1 MKHIYWICLLPLMLA
16 CGKKSNSIQPTY
28 SEIIESVYASGE
40 VKSKEQYDVYSKTN
54 GLIES
59 ILVTK
64 GQLVKKGDVLIQL
77 ENNSVNKN
85 VESAKIQYSNTT
97 NEAQE
102 NKRKELTEAVS
113 VSYKK
118 YQTDSLIYFRQKDLW
133 RQGIGTAI
141 DLEQKEL
148 MYQQSKSNWV
158 SSKARLSDFN
168 EQLNYQRSLLKKNV
182 EISETLQEDYL
193 IRSVVDGRVYDILK
207 KKGEW
212 ISPNVPVAVLGNAGQ
227 YIMELEVD
235 EKDIVKVKAGQKVVV
250 RLDSYQDSVFTAHIT
265 SVDPIMN
272 VRTRTFT
279 VTAVFENQ
287 PSVLY
292 PYLTV
297 EANIVIES
305 KAKAL
310 VIPVSYVTAAANEV
324 LLEDG
329 TSTKVSIGLKNYQWV
344 EILSGIDTSSKIIL
358 PVR

>member
-1 MKHIYWICLLPLMLA
+1 MKSIYWLCLFPLMVA
-16 CGKKSNSIQPTY
+16 CGKKSKSIQPTY

-54 GLIES
+54 GLIEK

-85 VESAKIQYSNTT
+85 VETAKIQYRNTA
-97 NEAQE
+97 NEAQD
-102 NKRKELTEAVS
+102 NKRKELQEAVS

-148 MYQQSKSNWV
+148 MYQQSKSNWI

-168 EQLNYQRSLLKKNV
+168 EQLDYQRTLLKNNV
-182 EISETLQEDYL
+182 ELTETLQNDYL
-193 IRSVVDGRVYDILK
+193 IRSVVDGRVYDVIK

-212 ISPNVPVAVLGNAGQ
+212 VSPNIPVAVLGNAGQ
-227 YIMELEVD
+227 YVMELEVD
-235 EKDIVKVKAGQKVVV
+235 EKDIVKIKTGQKVVV
-250 RLDSYQDSVFTAHIT
+250 RLDSYQDSVFTAHVT

-272 VRTRTFT
+272 VKTRTFT

-297 EANIVIES
+297 EANIIIES

-310 VIPVSYVTAAANEV
+310 VVPVAYLTADNEV
-324 LLEDG
+324 VLEDG
-329 TSTKVSIGLKNYQWV
+329 TKDKVTTGLKNYQWV
-344 EILSGIDTSSKIIL
+344 EILSGVDTTAKIIL